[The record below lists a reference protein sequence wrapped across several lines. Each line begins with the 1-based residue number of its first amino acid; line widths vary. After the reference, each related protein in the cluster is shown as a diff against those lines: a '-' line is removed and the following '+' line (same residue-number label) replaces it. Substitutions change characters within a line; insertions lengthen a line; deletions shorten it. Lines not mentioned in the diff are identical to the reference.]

1 MEVPEGLY
9 DRRRPGLPRGPHDCV
24 PSDEDHHRGGCQQN
38 DDHPLVHASYATSGW
53 ISTRSLEWRSAN
65 LLHSCSRRVAA
76 SPRGAIR
83 RTGRGLSPGLLSWP
97 RVPLM
102 SLSSVF
108 SSTPSPIRSSAQPI
122 LVMTLVGLLLWA
134 QVLGLPRWLALILG
148 IGLTS
153 RPLRFSNRLSDL
165 RKPIKALSV
174 ADPAH
179 LSGAIK
185 NAEAQIRRVRALRA
199 PDPAWAA
206 VRDDLADCDSRW
218 IDLVRADASNEH
230 LGEQLEAYAPV
241 MARWTEL
248 RDRAASDQRQL
259 ATPARRRR
267 GAIVWYGSVGFSA
280 ILLGVAQVQALDVPP
295 SGLGDR
301 HFWAVALPFIG
312 ALILFGMLASTLRQG
327 RA

>member
-1 MEVPEGLY
+1 MAVGE
-9 DRRRPGLPRGPHDCV
+9 
-24 PSDEDHHRGGCQQN
+24 
-38 DDHPLVHASYATSGW
+38 LVA
-53 ISTRSLEWRSAN
+53 L
-65 LLHSCSRRVAA
+65 VFAA
-76 SPRGAIR
+76 SGCIATWRDQKDRSWLVAGIVVLAAGAVDVAVL
-83 RTGRGLSPGLLSWP
+83 GLQLDAIPDPVIGTT
-97 RVPLM
+97 V
-102 SLSSVF
+102 
-108 SSTPSPIRSSAQPI
+108 